1 MGRRRMDRSGMDLRG
16 NPKHEA
22 TGEAPIRLDP
32 LFRAHLQEH
41 LEGGRTFPLEFG
53 QTLPVE
59 VRAAVQSQE
68 LPAEF
73 ADLRVEKNA
82 GLVLAEVHRVVH
94 GIGYDSTFCNHS
106 PPLWRPA
113 GSEEGRGRS
122 PRDDTAIAIRSE
134 TARDET
140 RRNPLNPPPAS
151 ISDFARMAGSAE
163 GFRRESRRPPD
174 SACVKLRRFASNCG
188 KPCETPFRLN
198 STEFWPDASKRIET
212 VETKFCAVFAKCV
225 YTQMGK
231 AVDHDWQLLSLPF

>member
-94 GIGYDSTFCNHS
+94 GGNMIALSAI
-106 PPLWRPA
+106 PLHRFGVRRGPKRA
-113 GSEEGRGRS
+113 EGDPLGTIQPLRYVAKRLG
-122 PRDDTAIAIRSE
+122 TK
-134 TARDET
+134 RDET
-140 RRNPLNPPPAS
+140 PSTLHRPRSQISRGWRALRKASGGNPGAPRIPL
-151 ISDFARMAGSAE
+151 
-163 GFRRESRRPPD
+163 
-174 SACVKLRRFASNCG
+174 ASNCVDSRQTVG
-188 KPCETPFRLN
+188 SRAKPH
-198 STEFWPDASKRIET
+198 SD
-212 VETKFCAVFAKCV
+212 
-225 YTQMGK
+225 
-231 AVDHDWQLLSLPF
+231 